1 MMKFQE
7 VMSQTK
13 DVDLTDTTAEQTL
26 ETWPRKLSCIQGEQ
40 CLVQVTFSE
49 ERTEAAFLAEK
60 FEILLL
66 PDILQVFY

>member
-40 CLVQVTFSE
+40 YLVQITFSE
-49 ERTEAAFLAEK
+49 ERTKVTPHVKK
-60 FEILLL
+60 FKILLS
-66 PDILQVFY
+66 

>member
-40 CLVQVTFSE
+40 YLVFVTFSE
-49 ERTEAAFLAEK
+49 ER
-60 FEILLL
+60 
-66 PDILQVFY
+66 